1 MMVRMILALSLLAL
15 SPLSGWTVQSQSGA
29 ATTNRE
35 AGVTMHATGTFVVK
49 ISSAEASAIAQQ
61 AGIGRMTID
70 KAFSGMLEGTS
81 KGEML
86 TGGNEAT
93 GAGAY
98 VALERVT
105 GTVDGHGGGFL
116 LMHDG
121 TMLKNSLGTWHVVI
135 VPHSGTEGL
144 AGITGKMTIEIEGGK
159 HSYDLEYEL
168 P

>member
-1 MMVRMILALSLLAL
+1 
-15 SPLSGWTVQSQSGA
+15 
-29 ATTNRE
+29 
-35 AGVTMHATGTFVVK
+35 MHATGTFAVK
-49 ISSAEASAIAQQ
+49 ISPAEASPIAQE

-70 KAFSGMLEGTS
+70 KTFSGSLEGTS

-86 TGGNEAT
+86 TGGTEAT

-105 GTVDGHGGGFL
+105 GKVDGHSGGFL

-121 TMLKNSLGTWHVVI
+121 TMLKNSVGAGHVVV
-135 VPHSGTEGL
+135 VPQSGTGEL
-144 AGITGKMTIEIEGGK
+144 AGITGKMTIVIEGGK
-159 HSYDLEYEL
+159 HNYDLEYQL

>member
-1 MMVRMILALSLLAL
+1 
-15 SPLSGWTVQSQSGA
+15 
-29 ATTNRE
+29 
-35 AGVTMHATGTFVVK
+35 MHAAGTFVVK
-49 ISSAEASAIAQQ
+49 ISPAEASAIAQQ

-70 KAFSGMLEGTS
+70 KTFSGALEGAS
-81 KGEML
+81 QGEML
-86 TGGNEAT
+86 TAGNEAT

-98 VALERVT
+98 IALERVT
-105 GTVDGHGGGFL
+105 GTIDGRSGGFL

-135 VPHSGTEGL
+135 VPHSGAGEL
-144 AGITGKMTIEIEGGK
+144 AGISGKMMIVIEGGK